1 MKQLTVFTFMILLI
15 ASCTTDSNRAIEHFK
30 KAKEL
35 LKKDNIKDASSEIE
49 TAISID
55 STNIDFQIFK
65 AKIIENTNN
74 YEQAILILKKL
85 LDKSYKLDTVNFE
98 IGSCY
103 FGYGVYF
110 LMKQNDEEKG
120 KDCFEKSLTY
130 YNQAININTE
140 YFNAYKEK
148 HQALHNLH
156 RYDEALIVLNT
167 AINLYPDSIYLILG
181 RGVEK
186 LYLGDL
192 TGAMFDLNKSI
203 QSNKLDSVDMA
214 NAYRFRANLYLEKE
228 NTDQA
233 IIDLTDALKFNP
245 KDEFALAI
253 RAQCYRKLGLKD
265 KACEDYRK
273 AADLGYISIYETIK
287 EYCN

>member
-1 MKQLTVFTFMILLI
+1 MKQLTVFTFIIFLI
-15 ASCTTDSNRAIEHFK
+15 ASCTTDNNRAVEHFK

-35 LKKDNIKDASSEIE
+35 FEKDNIKDASSEIE

-55 STNIDFQIFK
+55 SKNLDFQIFK
-65 AKIIENTNN
+65 AKIIEKTNN

-85 LDKSYKLDTVNFE
+85 LDRSYKLDTVNFE

-103 FGYGVYF
+103 FDYGNSS
-110 LMKQNDEEKG
+110 MKQNDEKKA
-120 KDCFEKSLTY
+120 KDCYEKSLTF
-130 YNQAININTE
+130 YNQAINFNTE

-148 HQALHNLH
+148 QQVLHNLN

-203 QSNKLDSVDMA
+203 QSNKLDSIDMA

-228 NTDQA
+228 KTDQA

-245 KDEFALAI
+245 KDEYALVI
-253 RAQCYRKLGLKD
+253 RAECYRKLGLKD

-273 AADLGYISIYETIK
+273 AADLGFISIYKTIK